1 MAKQGIITE
10 EVCIVATGQGTAASA
25 AEGIPSMAIQVVAS
39 IVVEGFSL
47 GWEERSRFG
56 AAEGAT
62 AAAGVVERGFGR
74 GWEERNRFVVAE
86 GATAEEVAE
95 GASGPT
101 EEAHIQSMA
110 SLASTAATAMVGTVA
125 VVGVGKY

>member
-39 IVVEGFSL
+39 IVVEGFSP
-47 GWEERSRFG
+47 GWEERSRF
-56 AAEGAT
+56 GAT